1 MTTVIKLA
9 TARELI
15 DAGSVRNA
23 GLIGQPGGYA
33 VLLRYGMQERVI
45 GTKAGTPRIFSRLEA
60 AAKLLRELGIV
71 RFDVDAANYAPGDV
85 TRTRPD
91 RQAALREVHRAAA
104 HDQWFRDQVQA
115 AVAKE
120 AAGES
125 QFHEEADTF
134 AELEAYAA
142 SKAGRH

>member
-71 RFDVDAANYAPGDV
+71 RFDVDAANYAPA
-85 TRTRPD
+85 T
-91 RQAALREVHRAAA
+91 
-104 HDQWFRDQVQA
+104 
-115 AVAKE
+115 
-120 AAGES
+120 
-125 QFHEEADTF
+125 
-134 AELEAYAA
+134 
-142 SKAGRH
+142 